1 MNPLQKRA
9 RPGALGLARACC
21 MALAISGGPAM
32 AQDQGVKEAQSA
44 LAVTPPSF
52 DVQHLQTFE
61 VSPSSALVYGIDPST
76 LAVDSQGVVRYVLVA
91 HSASGALN
99 VLYEGIRCQT
109 AELITYARWDNRSAW
124 NIDEAAE
131 WRPLS
136 SSGSTRHAM
145 RLARTAVCDGPT
157 PNGDATNMLR
167 TLKRG
172 GMVER

>member
-32 AQDQGVKEAQSA
+32 AQDRDAVAPPA
-44 LAVTPPSF
+44 LAVKPPSF
-52 DVQHLQTFE
+52 DAQHLQTFE
-61 VSPSSALVYGIDPST
+61 VSPSSALVYGIDPAT

-91 HSASGALN
+91 RSASGALN

-124 NIDEAAE
+124 NVDEAAE

-136 SSGSTRHAM
+136 STGSTRHAM
-145 RLARTAVCDGPT
+145 RLAHTAACDGPT
-157 PNGDATNMLR
+157 PNGDATNILR

-172 GMVER
+172 GMPER

>member
-9 RPGALGLARACC
+9 RPGALDMARACC
-21 MALAISGGPAM
+21 MAFAISGSPAM
-32 AQDQGVKEAQSA
+32 AQDRTAEAPQA

-76 LAVDSQGVVRYVLVA
+76 LAVDNQGVVRYVLVA
-91 HSASGALN
+91 RSASGALN

-124 NIDEAAE
+124 NVDEAAE

-136 SSGSTRHAM
+136 STGSTRHAM
-145 RLARTAVCDGPT
+145 RLAHAAVCEGPT
-157 PNGDATNMLR
+157 PNGDAPNILR

-172 GMVER
+172 GMAER

>member
-1 MNPLQKRA
+1 MNPLPKPA
-9 RPGALGLARACC
+9 RRGALGIVRACC
-21 MALAISGGPAM
+21 MVFAALACPAM
-32 AQDQGVKEAQSA
+32 AQKPFAEAPQA
-44 LAVTPPSF
+44 LTATPPSF
-52 DVQHLQTFE
+52 NVQRLQTFE
-61 VSPSSALVYGIDPST
+61 ASPGSALVYGIDPAT
-76 LAVDSQGVVRYVLVA
+76 LVVDNQGVVRYVLVA
-91 HSASGALN
+91 RSASGALN

-145 RLARTAVCDGPT
+145 SLARAAVCDGPT
-157 PNGDATNMLR
+157 PNGDASNILR

-172 GMVER
+172 SAPER